1 MRDTESLWCE
11 EEAWRADSV
20 FQNVLLM
27 LSLGFGNVSFIQ
39 QVFFKSLKG
48 LKTFF
53 PPPLPVFPCNESMK
67 ALEYYTNNN
76 TLKDD
81 IKEATHM

>member
-27 LSLGFGNVSFIQ
+27 LSLGFGDVSFIQ
-39 QVFFKSLKG
+39 QVFFKFLKG

-53 PPPLPVFPCNESMK
+53 PPLPVFPCNKSMK

-76 TLKDD
+76 Y
-81 IKEATHM
+81 IKR

>member
-1 MRDTESLWCE
+1 MKKKPGEQILSSRMF
-11 EEAWRADSV
+11 
-20 FQNVLLM
+20 FQM

-53 PPPLPVFPCNESMK
+53 FPPLPVFPCNESMK

>member
-1 MRDTESLWCE
+1 MRDTESLRCE

-20 FQNVLLM
+20 FQNVLLT
-27 LSLGFGNVSFIQ
+27 LSLGFGNISFIQ

-53 PPPLPVFPCNESMK
+53 FPPVFPGYESMK
-67 ALEYYTNNN
+67 ALEYYTNNS

-81 IKEATHM
+81 IKETTHK